1 MWEAVADSSSYV
13 IREETDPEKILRRG
27 TQITL
32 YLRVSGISFIS
43 LIENLHAIKEVLS
56 SYIPMLDM
64 VLNYFMFPRYH
75 LKWYKRDILFLLE
88 DF

>member
-64 VLNYFMFPRYH
+64 VLNYSMFPRYH